1 VTEPARRTDRPVRV
15 LVVDDHPMWRDGVR
29 TDLEADGRSRVIA
42 EAANAEEAV
51 EVAVRERPDLVLMDL
66 NMPGPPGTTAIRRI
80 AEQLPDTRLLV
91 LSASAAEPD
100 VLEAVKA
107 GASGY
112 LLKSA
117 TGSELTEAVQQVA
130 KGEPVFS
137 PSLAA
142 LVLGEFRRV
151 AAGGDD
157 EEQQL
162 TERETEVLK
171 LVARGYAYKEIADR
185 LVISIRT
192 VQNHVQGI
200 LQKLQLN
207 GRYELM
213 RYAIH
218 RGLDRDDA
226 DR

>member
-1 VTEPARRTDRPVRV
+1 VTEAARRTDAPVRV

-29 TDLEADGRSRVIA
+29 ADLEADGRSRVVG
-42 EAANAEEAV
+42 EAADAEEAV
-51 EVAVRERPDLVLMDL
+51 AAALRERPDLVLIDL
-66 NMPGPPGTTAIRRI
+66 NMPGLPGTTAIRRI
-80 AEQLPDTRLLV
+80 SEALPDTRSLV

-117 TGSELTEAVQQVA
+117 TGSELSKAVQQVA
-130 KGEPVFS
+130 RGEPVFS
-137 PSLAA
+137 ASLAA

-151 AAGGDD
+151 AAGGDAG
-157 EEQQL
+157 EQQL
-162 TERETEVLK
+162 TDRETEVLK

-192 VQNHVQGI
+192 VQNHVQSI
-200 LQKLQLN
+200 LRKLQLN

-218 RGLDRDDA
+218 RGLDREDD
-226 DR
+226 

>member
-1 VTEPARRTDRPVRV
+1 MSEPARRTAAPVRV

-29 TDLEADGRSRVIA
+29 ADLEADGRSRVVG
-42 EAANAEEAV
+42 EAADAEEAV
-51 EVAVRERPDLVLMDL
+51 AAALQQRPDLVLIDL
-66 NMPGPPGTTAIRRI
+66 NMPGLPGTTAIRQI
-80 AEQLPDTRLLV
+80 SEALPETRLLV

-117 TGSELTEAVQQVA
+117 TGAELTDAVQQVA
-130 KGEPVFS
+130 RGEPVFS
-137 PSLAA
+137 ASLAA

-151 AAGGDD
+151 AAGGD
-157 EEQQL
+157 EGEQQL
-162 TERETEVLK
+162 TDRETEVLK

-192 VQNHVQGI
+192 VQNHVQSI
-200 LQKLQLN
+200 LRKLQLN

-218 RGLDRDDA
+218 RGLDREED
-226 DR
+226 

>member
-1 VTEPARRTDRPVRV
+1 VTERARRTDAPIRV

-29 TDLEADGRSRVIA
+29 ADLEADGRSRVVA
-42 EAANAEEAV
+42 EAADAEQAIETAL
-51 EVAVRERPDLVLMDL
+51 RERPDLVLIDL
-66 NMPGPPGTTAIRRI
+66 NMPGLPGTTAIRRI

-117 TGSELTEAVQQVA
+117 TGSELTAAVQQVA
-130 KGEPVFS
+130 RGEPVFS

-151 AAGGDD
+151 AAGGD
-157 EEQQL
+157 EGEQQL

-192 VQNHVQGI
+192 VQNHVQSI
-200 LQKLQLN
+200 LRKLQLN

-218 RGLDRDDA
+218 RGLDRDEPS
-226 DR
+226 

>member
-1 VTEPARRTDRPVRV
+1 MTERAHRTDAPVRV

-29 TDLEADGRSRVIA
+29 ADLEAGGRARVVA
-42 EAANAEEAV
+42 EAAGAEEAV
-51 EVAVRERPDLVLMDL
+51 AAAVRERPDLVLMDL
-66 NMPGPPGTTAIRRI
+66 NMPGLPGITAIRQIVERV
-80 AEQLPDTRLLV
+80 PDARLLV

-117 TGSELTEAVQQVA
+117 TGAELTEAVQQVA
-130 KGEPVFS
+130 SGEPVFS

-151 AAGGDD
+151 AAGADTG
-157 EEQQL
+157 EQRL
-162 TERETEVLK
+162 TARETEVLR

-185 LVISIRT
+185 LVISVRT
-192 VQNHVQGI
+192 VQNHVQSI
-200 LQKLQLN
+200 LDKLQLN

-218 RGLDRDDA
+218 RGLDRDDPG
-226 DR
+226 